1 MGCKTLLSN
10 PMSER
15 ARMLLDSPSRWL
27 MEHGRA
33 GLALVLA
40 GMCVLGASQA
50 RADEFELPPDPRDR
64 PPSWNVEPRLDLV
77 FPLVTRRLC
86 PNDAECIYG
95 SGFGLGALVE
105 RRYRSG
111 VGLGV
116 AYDLRF
122 MDGGNVFELST
133 LQTLGISFRYFF
145 KLRSA
150 AHPFLGV
157 EGGAAL
163 FGDTF
168 QVATGGWYVDG
179 RAGVEIEATDSLSFT
194 LYAILRALYTVPF
207 TSARDDVRRS
217 SSGGLDLTL
226 SVGGGLALRFGP

>member
-15 ARMLLDSPSRWL
+15 VRMLLDSPPHRPT
-27 MEHGRA
+27 GRGRV
-33 GLALVLA
+33 GLAVVLIGACFLVTS
-40 GMCVLGASQA
+40 GA
-50 RADEFELPPDPRDR
+50 RAEFELPPDPRDR
-64 PPSWNVEPRLDLV
+64 PPAWNVEPRLELV

-86 PNDAECIYG
+86 PDDAECLYG
-95 SGFGLGALVE
+95 SGFGLGTLVE

-116 AYDLRF
+116 AYDVRF
-122 MDGGNVFELST
+122 MSGDNVFELST
-133 LQTLGISFRYFF
+133 LQTVGVSFRYFF
-145 KLRSA
+145 RPRSA
-150 AHPFLGV
+150 GHPFVGV

-168 QVATGGWYVDG
+168 RVSTGGWYVDG
-179 RAGVEIEATDSLSFT
+179 RAGVELEATDTLSFT
-194 LYAILRALYTVPF
+194 LYAIVRALYTASF
-207 TSARDDVRRS
+207 TSNTDGVRRS

-226 SVGGGLALRFGP
+226 SVGGGLSLRFGP